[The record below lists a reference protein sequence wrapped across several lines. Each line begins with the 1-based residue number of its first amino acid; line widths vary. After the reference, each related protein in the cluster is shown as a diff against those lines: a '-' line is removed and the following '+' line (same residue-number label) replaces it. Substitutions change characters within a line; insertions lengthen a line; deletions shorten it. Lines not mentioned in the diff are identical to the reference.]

1 MGEKIE
7 SMQKD
12 QLKKSIRRK
21 LILRL
26 GVAALVVSVILALAA
41 FVRERNRV
49 SDVVI
54 ERARQDVKR
63 INLHIKPILDTPGT
77 PDRKA
82 LERELAAYAEG
93 GARQREG
100 EFVVAAIYNRTGRE
114 LAEAVRT
121 EFPML
126 GAVSEYMDAVDH
138 RLAEGD
144 PGWHRIVSIEGGPYI
159 HVAAPL
165 ENSAG
170 TVTAHIEGV
179 FAVSD
184 EEIAAIRRR
193 MLRSALAGVGVVLL
207 TTLLIY
213 PILSSLLG
221 RLSRLTVKLLDAN
234 LETLQVL
241 GSAIA
246 KRDSDTDAH
255 NFRVTVYSVRLAEA
269 IRLGAEDI
277 RTLIKGAF
285 LHDVG
290 KIGVRD
296 SVLLK
301 PGRLSNEEYEVMKRH
316 VDHGLDIVKRSDWL
330 NDARSVVGAHHE
342 KFDGSGYHRGLRGEE
357 IPVTARIFALADVF
371 DALTS
376 ERPYK
381 EPYSFDESMEVLEAG
396 RGTHFDPLLLDTFTA
411 IARPLYDE
419 FAGQDIEKPRHELL
433 ALVERYFKQEAGDLI

>member
-1 MGEKIE
+1 MGEKIT
-7 SMQKD
+7 SMQEN

-21 LILRL
+21 LIWRL
-26 GVAALVVSVILALAA
+26 GAAALAVSVILAVAA
-41 FVRERNRV
+41 FIRERNRV

-54 ERARQDVKR
+54 ERTRESVKR
-63 INLHIKPILDTPGT
+63 INLQIKPILDAPGI
-77 PDRKA
+77 PDRYA
-82 LERELAAYAEG
+82 LERELNAYAAG
-93 GARQREG
+93 SVRRREG
-100 EFVVAAIYNRTGRE
+100 EFVVAVIYDGAGRE
-114 LAEAVRT
+114 LVENVLT
-121 EFPML
+121 EYPKL
-126 GAVSEYMDAVDH
+126 GAISQYMDGVDH
-138 RLAEGD
+138 RLTED
-144 PGWHRIVSIEGGPYI
+144 DRGWYRIVTIEDDPYI

-165 ENSAG
+165 ENTAG
-170 TVTAHIEGV
+170 EVTAHIEGV
-179 FAVSD
+179 FAVSG

-193 MLRSALAGVGVVLL
+193 MLRSALAGVGVALL

-213 PILSSLLG
+213 PIITSLLG

-269 IRLGAEDI
+269 IGLGTDDT

-290 KIGVRD
+290 KIGIRD
-296 SVLLK
+296 NVLLK
-301 PGRLSNEEYEVMKRH
+301 PGPLSDEEYEVMKRH
-316 VDHGLDIVKRSDWL
+316 VDHGLDIVQRSDWL
-330 NDARSVVGAHHE
+330 NDAQSVVGAHHE

-381 EPYSFDESMEVLEAG
+381 EPYPYDESMQVLEAG
-396 RGTHFDPLLLDTFTA
+396 RGTHFDPLLLDSFTA
-411 IARPLYDE
+411 IARPLYE
-419 FAGQDIEKPRHELL
+419 QFSGQDIEKPRRELL
-433 ALVERYFKQEAGDLI
+433 AVVERYFKQEAGDLI